1 MKVTGILG
9 GTFDPPHNAH
19 YEIAQRA
26 INQYNLDRVIFIP
39 TGNPWQKDIETSYDD
54 RYIMT
59 NLLIN
64 SNPLFEISDI
74 EKSVNEP
81 SYTVETLKK
90 LNIEKEHMFFILG
103 SDVAISI
110 NTWKDYKD
118 LNLLTNFLI
127 APREEI
133 TKEKL
138 VSEFPFE
145 FNLIEGD
152 ELDISS
158 TGIRNKIISEES
170 IEGKIPTKIQNY
182 IKENELY

>member
-1 MKVTGILG
+1 
-9 GTFDPPHNAH
+9 
-19 YEIAQRA
+19 
-26 INQYNLDRVIFIP
+26 
-39 TGNPWQKDIETSYDD
+39 
-54 RYIMT
+54 
-59 NLLIN
+59 
-64 SNPLFEISDI
+64 
-74 EKSVNEP
+74 
-81 SYTVETLKK
+81 
-90 LNIEKEHMFFILG
+90 MFFILG
-103 SDVAISI
+103 ADVAISI

-118 LNLLTNFLI
+118 LDLLTNFLI